1 MMNVARNHHYVPQG
15 YLAGFTD
22 EGTIDGQLTVFD
34 LVSRKTFR
42 TRPRNVA
49 AQRDFNRVDLKGRT
63 ADVLERS
70 LGEFEGMAIAA
81 IRRVQ
86 ERGGPLTDDELSDI
100 VSLMTL
106 LIARNPK
113 RRRAINTARQHQR
126 RVMLDILGSN
136 KSMYENHLAMA
147 KRDGFVRDDA
157 NLPFGKAAALIKS
170 GQCEIG
176 VSSTESLSLELDGI
190 DSIFEMLKSRW
201 WSLVIADSKAP
212 DLVTCDHPVA
222 VVFKDQNRC
231 GPIGYGLPD
240 TEVSFPLGPR
250 HAVIGVLENP
260 LRPQFTASAEQVA
273 ALNSRTVWH
282 AARQVYAKSRPA
294 LILQRDGIAE
304 FTVVRQR
311 QHQ

>member
-176 VSSTESLSLELDGI
+176 SARPRAC
-190 DSIFEMLKSRW
+190 RW
-201 WSLVIADSKAP
+201 NSMAL
-212 DLVTCDHPVA
+212 
-222 VVFKDQNRC
+222 
-231 GPIGYGLPD
+231 
-240 TEVSFPLGPR
+240 
-250 HAVIGVLENP
+250 
-260 LRPQFTASAEQVA
+260 TASSKYS
-273 ALNSRTVWH
+273 SRAGGRW
-282 AARQVYAKSRPA
+282 
-294 LILQRDGIAE
+294 
-304 FTVVRQR
+304 
-311 QHQ
+311 